1 MKKLFGML
9 AGTTL
14 LAMAGSAQA
23 ATFNYGSFSVVDQQ
37 SINILTPNAINGG
50 MGEFVLH
57 GTGAADPGKDLLAWC
72 IDIYDHTMNAAL
84 MNITPLTTAGAG
96 GGAPNPA
103 LTQEQIGAM
112 GSLMVHGSQL
122 SQTASD
128 HNTSAAFQLAIWK
141 TEYTNFTFSG
151 VSAQTIALAQ
161 TFLDNVA
168 DGGIWECDTCT
179 VSQLDSGYG
188 NQTLAFGNVGPG
200 QEQFTTP
207 LPAAVWLFGGG
218 LGLIAMFGQ
227 RKRKQKSVWETT
239 TTA

>member
-1 MKKLFGML
+1 M
-9 AGTTL
+9 
-14 LAMAGSAQA
+14 
-23 ATFNYGSFSVVDQQ
+23 NFS
-37 SINILTPNAINGG
+37 
-50 MGEFVLH
+50 
-57 GTGAADPGKDLLAWC
+57 
-72 IDIYDHTMNAAL
+72 
-84 MNITPLTTAGAG
+84 PLTTAGAG
-96 GGAPNPA
+96 GGSPNPP

-112 GSLMVHGSQL
+112 GSLMIHGAQL
-122 SQTASD
+122 SQNPPGND

-141 TEYTNFTFSG
+141 TEYTNFAFNG
-151 VSAQTIALAQ
+151 VSAQTAALAQ

-179 VSQLDSGYG
+179 VTQLDSGYG
-188 NQTLAFGNVGPG
+188 NQTLAFGNVGPS

>member
-23 ATFNYGSFSVVDQQ
+23 ATFNYGSFNLVDPQG
-37 SINILTPNAINGG
+37 INITSPNAISGN
-50 MGEFVLH
+50 MGEFILH
-57 GTGAADPGKDLLAWC
+57 GINANAGQDLLAWC
-72 IDIYDHTMNAAL
+72 IDIYDHTKNVAL
-84 MNITPLTTAGAG
+84 MTITPLTTAGAG

-103 LTQEQIGAM
+103 LTQQQIGAM
-112 GSLMVHGSQL
+112 GSLMIHGSQL

-141 TEYTNFTFSG
+141 TEYTNFAFTG
-151 VSAQTIALAQ
+151 VSAATIALAN
-161 TFLDNVA
+161 TFLANVA

>member
-23 ATFNYGSFSVVDQQ
+23 ASFNYGSYSVVDSQGIHITQ
-37 SINILTPNAINGG
+37 PNNISGG

-57 GTGAADPGKDLLAWC
+57 GTGVDAGKDLLAWC

-84 MNITPLTTAGAG
+84 MTFSPLTTAGAG

-103 LTQEQIGAM
+103 LTQDQIGAM
-112 GSLMVHGSQL
+112 SSLMAHGSQL

-141 TEYTNFTFSG
+141 TEYTDFAFTG
-151 VSAQTIALAQ
+151 VSAATIALANI
-161 TFLDNVA
+161 FLANVA

-179 VSQLDSGYG
+179 VTQLDSGIG
-188 NQTLAFGNVGPG
+188 NQTLAFGNVGPS